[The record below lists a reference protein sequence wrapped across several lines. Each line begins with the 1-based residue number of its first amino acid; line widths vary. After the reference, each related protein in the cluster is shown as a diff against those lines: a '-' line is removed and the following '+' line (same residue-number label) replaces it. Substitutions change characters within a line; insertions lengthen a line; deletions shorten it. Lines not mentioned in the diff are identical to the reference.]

1 MIREHDPLAA
11 SFAALRTT
19 TLDAALAAR
28 VQARAR
34 AELAP
39 ERRASPSARL
49 SAFVVAAVVPALLLS
64 AAAAQLVDTAH
75 IASAIYARST
85 ER

>member
-39 ERRASPSARL
+39 ERPTSPSARL
-49 SAFVVAAVVPALLLS
+49 SVLVAAAVVPALLLS
-64 AAAAQLVDTAH
+64 AAAVQLLDTAH
-75 IASAIYARST
+75 IASAIYARPV